1 VSHGIAVS
9 IVPGELRLLV
19 ARTNGAAR
27 PLHQLAAELPEGAV
41 RPGLQAPNL
50 AAGEAVA
57 EALSRLAKEAAATPE
72 RRGMLA
78 VLIPDAAV
86 RMALVPLEGGQP
98 RRAEA
103 EAMARWALRDLLPVA
118 AEEARVDWALLSGDG
133 NGGGNGSTT
142 SWLLALGADAAVI
155 KEYEAA
161 VEKLGG
167 VVGRVVPFTLALAA
181 GAGAEL
187 DEGEAGTARLVLCGA
202 GGQMACLVE
211 AAGVPRFHRAWRGV
225 PPDMDLELPGIQR
238 YVAQRLELEIVEAVV
253 AGPEGWRQRA
263 ATACEA
269 LGWQTH
275 LRSSWTAH
283 IGAVQP

>member
-9 IVPGELRLLV
+9 IFPGELRLLV

-41 RPGLQAPNL
+41 RPGLQSPNL
-50 AAGEAVA
+50 AAGEVVA

-86 RMALVPLEGGQP
+86 RLALVPLEGGQP

-118 AEEARVDWALLSGDG
+118 AEDARVDWALLSGDG
-133 NGGGNGSTT
+133 DGNGSAA
-142 SWLLALGADAAVI
+142 SWLLALGADATVI
-155 KEYEAA
+155 KEYEAV

-181 GAGAEL
+181 GVADEL
-187 DEGEAGTARLVLCGA
+187 GEGDHGTARLVLSGV

-211 AAGVPRFHRAWRGV
+211 VAGVPRFHRAWRGV
-225 PPDMDLELPGIQR
+225 PPDIDLELPAIQR
-238 YVAQRLELEIVEAVV
+238 YVVQRLELQIVEAVL

>member
-1 VSHGIAVS
+1 MSHGIAVS

-41 RPGLQAPNL
+41 RPGLRAPNL
-50 AAGEAVA
+50 AAEEAVA

-86 RMALVPLEGGQP
+86 RLALVPLEGGQP

-118 AEEARVDWALLSGDG
+118 AEDARVDWALLSGDG
-133 NGGGNGSTT
+133 NGNGSAT

-155 KEYEAA
+155 REYEAA

-225 PPDMDLELPGIQR
+225 PLDMGLELPAIQR

-253 AGPEGWRQRA
+253 AGPEDWRQRA
-263 ATACEA
+263 TAACEA
-269 LGWQTH
+269 LGWQIH
-275 LRSSWTAH
+275 QRSSWTAH